1 MNLLKQNLIL
11 NYRGVCGSRDDFEAK
26 WLEPLSDEEKRI
38 YYEERDFGISKVS
51 YIKYKEAVKKNG
63 QAPELTSD
71 QLAQISKD
79 IQLNM
84 QRLTKEINSIEAL
97 TFRDALFTYH
107 ESKSSYHV
115 LELLI
120 IGFLYCSF
128 ESEQEH
134 LSELWAL
141 INSKPETKATIEQ
154 IMDIVSKLFHVSIDQ
169 RLGIKHFIN

>member
-1 MNLLKQNLIL
+1 
-11 NYRGVCGSRDDFEAK
+11 
-26 WLEPLSDEEKRI
+26 
-38 YYEERDFGISKVS
+38 
-51 YIKYKEAVKKNG
+51 
-63 QAPELTSD
+63 
-71 QLAQISKD
+71 
-79 IQLNM
+79 M

-154 IMDIVSKLFHVSIDQ
+154 IMDIVSKLFHVSID
-169 RLGIKHFIN
+169 